1 MSIPLGPNANTLG
14 GGGLTQSR
22 GEAESAER
30 KIETMTEGE
39 TTGDISKRILS
50 P

>member
-1 MSIPLGPNANTLG
+1 MSIPLGPNANTWG
-14 GGGLTQSR
+14 GSR
-22 GEAESAER
+22 RVAEAESAER